1 MDGTMA
7 GLYIANK
14 IKKQIKSEQEIQG
27 TKAELLSLDPFV
39 FTDTLELL
47 SNYLQ
52 EIQKSIYNIQN
63 NNVPDPIL
71 LSSPHSLPIWM
82 TYLPKSS
89 TRNEREG
96 KQKITQPQGV
106 KKMSW
111 GEGRRN
117 RGANSALGVEEKEIG
132 GKKCEKTTYFNIFA
146 LQRQAKQNRDTFL
159 RRTEAINTIPA
170 LGRKGKDR

>member
-82 TYLPKSS
+82 TYLPKNS
-89 TRNEREG
+89 TGNEREG

-111 GEGRRN
+111 GEGSRS
-117 RGANSALGVEEKEIG
+117 RGANSALGVEGKEIG
-132 GKKCEKTTYFNIFA
+132 GKKMWENHLFQHFCTSKAGKT
-146 LQRQAKQNRDTFL
+146 
-159 RRTEAINTIPA
+159 E
-170 LGRKGKDR
+170 

>member
-1 MDGTMA
+1 MA

-82 TYLPKSS
+82 TYLPKNS
-89 TRNEREG
+89 TGNEREG

-106 KKMSW
+106 KKNVL
-111 GEGRRN
+111 RR
-117 RGANSALGVEEKEIG
+117 REQKQRSKFSPWCG
-132 GKKCEKTTYFNIFA
+132 GKRDWRKKNVRKPLISTFLHFKG
-146 LQRQAKQNRDTFL
+146 RQNRIGTHS
-159 RRTEAINTIPA
+159 
-170 LGRKGKDR
+170 